1 MDSPLPPPARHEP
14 LARHLGPLALWLL
27 MINGMIGAGIF
38 GVPAGLE
45 RLAGGFGP
53 WVFALCGLLITP
65 IMLSF
70 ARLSSAFSG
79 TGGPVLYARAAFGQ
93 FAGFQVGW
101 AFYIARLTAFAANL
115 NLLVTTIAYFAPG
128 PVGPGVRLGLLLGLS
143 SLLVWINLVGAKAAM
158 RSLGVLT
165 VLKLLPLVAL
175 AGYGLFRLDA
185 EVLAATASPPS
196 TVDLGAAVLLVIYA
210 YVGFESGLVLAG
222 ESKNPGRDMPR
233 AVVLSLVVATAVYV
247 LVQIATR
254 KLLPGL
260 ADSERP
266 VVDAGEVLLGQAGAV
281 IVVLAIIASVG
292 GNLLGSMF
300 STPRITYRLAL
311 DRQLPPVLADVDPK
325 HSTPWV
331 SVVVYGAAAFLL
343 AATGSFVFLAVLS
356 VLTRLLIYM
365 TCIAAMPRVAKEAA
379 PETMLRL
386 PGGPVIPVLG
396 LLVCVGLLTQ
406 VSVKA
411 VLATAALLGAG
422 SVLFGIAV
430 VMNRRRSGAV

>member
-1 MDSPLPPPARHEP
+1 MTSPLPPPAKHEP
-14 LARHLGPLALWLL
+14 LVRRLGPWALWLL
-27 MINGMIGAGIF
+27 VINGMIGAGIF
-38 GVPAGLE
+38 GAPAGLE
-45 RLAGGFGP
+45 RLAGEFGP
-53 WVFALCGLLITP
+53 WVFALCALLIAP

-79 TGGPVLYARAAFGQ
+79 TGGPVLYARAAFGA

-128 PVGPGVRLGLLLGLS
+128 PVGPGVRIGLLLGMS
-143 SLLVWINLVGAKAAM
+143 SLLVWINLVGVKAAM

-185 EVLAATASPPS
+185 EVFASAASPPAAI
-196 TVDLGAAVLLVIYA
+196 DLGAAVLLAIYA
-210 YVGFESGLVLAG
+210 YVGFESGLVPAG
-222 ESKNPGRDMPR
+222 ESKNPKRDMPR
-233 AVVLSLVVATAVYV
+233 AIVLALVVAGVVYV

-266 VVDAGEVLLGQAGAV
+266 VVDAGEVLLGPAGAL

-311 DRQLPPVLADVDPK
+311 DRQLPPLLADVDPR
-325 HSTPWV
+325 HNAPWV
-331 SVVVYGAAAFLL
+331 SVVVYGTAAFLL
-343 AATGSFVFLAVLS
+343 AVTGSFVFLAVLS
-356 VLTRLLIYM
+356 VLTRLLIYI
-365 TCIAAMPRVAKEAA
+365 TCIAGMPRIARQSDA
-379 PETMLRL
+379 ETLLKL
-386 PGGPVIPVLG
+386 PGGPVIPVLA
-396 LLVCVGLLTQ
+396 LMVCVGLLTR
-406 VSVKA
+406 VSIES

-422 SVLFGIAV
+422 SVLFAIAI
-430 VMNRRRSGAV
+430 VMNRRQTRG